1 MGAERPCREN
11 TPLTTSAFALDDSDT
26 VGGVEEMMV
35 GRRLT
40 TTVTVAAALALGTI
54 GPASAQPDRH
64 RSCAEFGRVA
74 VSQWVRGQLPE
85 TGVVNPGDAGAWLSS
100 YAREAGPRALA
111 DLLHE
116 EMTGDIVVEGG
127 FCDTDFTRSLP

>member
-1 MGAERPCREN
+1 MAWRYRNNALRIASGLVIVDEN
-11 TPLTTSAFALDDSDT
+11 DQGRS
-26 VGGVEEMMV
+26 EKMMV
-35 GRRLT
+35 GRRLIVT
-40 TTVTVAAALALGTI
+40 TAVTAMLALGTI
-54 GPASAQPDRH
+54 APASAQPDRH

-74 VSQWVRGQLPE
+74 VSEWVRGQHPE

-127 FCDTDFTRSLP
+127 FCDTDFEPGRP